1 MKCCGKIVIRVEVD
15 SVLRIHPKGQV
26 LDSPG
31 FELSADTAMNTC
43 IQVLNVLQPVNPTI
57 WQRWFRD
64 MSIRERVDSSG
75 QLLVCARDRHSLWTT
90 TLFYGQELRLVLFE
104 AMFLGAV
111 DLAIQNEVVSAC
123 LAWLLTMG
131 LAMAR
136 VELGRRNIASS
147 TFVDLAFLT

>member
-1 MKCCGKIVIRVEVD
+1 
-15 SVLRIHPKGQV
+15 
-26 LDSPG
+26 
-31 FELSADTAMNTC
+31 
-43 IQVLNVLQPVNPTI
+43 
-57 WQRWFRD
+57 
-64 MSIRERVDSSG
+64 
-75 QLLVCARDRHSLWTT
+75 
-90 TLFYGQELRLVLFE
+90 LVLFE